1 MEDTREGKP
10 EADDGD
16 AALSGNQDGKDAA
29 QQEVPT
35 STGLPVSKNQMK
47 KMMKMEDW
55 KERRMAKRLKEREK
69 RKLKKIQ
76 EREGMP
82 EVVDDGQVRIKKRRM
97 NDPEASDVRVAID
110 CTYDHLMNDLE
121 IKKLCKQVQR
131 CYAENRS
138 LTNKPLQLYICGL
151 VGRFQEISE
160 QVITGYKSWDV
171 HWKTDGPEA
180 TFGRDN
186 IVYLSSESPNLLT
199 ELQSDKVYIIGGLVD
214 HNHHKGHCF
223 ALAEKHGW
231 SHAQLPISDYVMLR
245 DRKVLTINH
254 VYEILLA
261 FIKTKDWKEA
271 FLRVLPQRKLATVK
285 DPSEAKGES
294 SDAVTSDKVDLVSGE
309 ATEEGSTS

>member
-1 MEDTREGKP
+1 MDDTKGIKSDV
-10 EADDGD
+10 AD
-16 AALSGNQDGKDAA
+16 AAMSANQDERDGT
-29 QQEVPT
+29 QEEVSTT
-35 STGLPVSKNQMK
+35 SGTVPVSKNQMK
-47 KMMKMEDW
+47 KMMKNAEW
-55 KERRMAKRLKEREK
+55 RERRTAKRLKEREK

-82 EVVDDGQVRIKKRRM
+82 EALDDGQVRIKRRRM
-97 NDPEASDVRVAID
+97 NDPEASEIRVAID

-151 VGRFQEISE
+151 VGRFQQISD

-180 TFGRDN
+180 AFGRDN
-186 IVYLSSESPNLLT
+186 IVYLTSESPNLLT
-199 ELQSDKVYIIGGLVD
+199 ELQTDKVYVIGGLVD
-214 HNHHKGHCF
+214 HNHYKGHCF
-223 ALAEKHGW
+223 ALAQENGW
-231 SHAQLPISDYVMLR
+231 SHAQLPISDYIMLR
-245 DRKVLTINH
+245 DRKVLAINH

-271 FLRVLPQRKLATVK
+271 FLKVLPQRKVAAVK
-285 DPSEAKGES
+285 ESAEVKGGSSHGAKNP
-294 SDAVTSDKVDLVSGE
+294 DKVDLAADE
-309 ATEEGSTS
+309 ATDKDSVS